1 MKKLRWIW
9 LFLLT
14 FWILFA
20 SGCGNGISWEGGSW
34 TERST
39 DSVVVSGETS
49 VEEKGSY
56 TSKEEVALY
65 IHKYGHLPANFI
77 TKTKA
82 RSLGWDSERGN
93 LQEVA
98 PGMSIGG
105 DRFMNYDGALPH
117 IQGRTWTE
125 CDINYE
131 GGYRQGERLVFSDDG
146 LIYYTPDHYETFK
159 ELIFEDGYVSGIFTY
174 TETKRRE
181 EPVR

>member
-1 MKKLRWIW
+1 
-9 LFLLT
+9 
-14 FWILFA
+14 
-20 SGCGNGISWEGGSW
+20 
-34 TERST
+34 
-39 DSVVVSGETS
+39 
-49 VEEKGSY
+49 
-56 TSKEEVALY
+56 
-65 IHKYGHLPANFI
+65 
-77 TKTKA
+77 
-82 RSLGWDSERGN
+82 
-93 LQEVA
+93 
-98 PGMSIGG
+98 
-105 DRFMNYDGALPH
+105 MNYDGALPH